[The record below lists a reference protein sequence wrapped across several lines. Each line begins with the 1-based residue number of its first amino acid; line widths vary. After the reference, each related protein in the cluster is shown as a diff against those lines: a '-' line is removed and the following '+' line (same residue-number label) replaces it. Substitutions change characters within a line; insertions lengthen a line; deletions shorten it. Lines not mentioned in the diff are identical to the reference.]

1 MTMKKLGSAEDLAR
15 EIAEE
20 AEGLEL
26 YYQEISSQQLLRRIS
41 DRFPMATATK
51 DKTEKQPQNRSSD
64 KADDAYSVNL
74 NWNDE
79 LQNSY
84 QSFLDDHAALAKQ
97 STGMK
102 TGVWIDAN
110 EFSNGKDRLQATSSE
125 KAEDS

>member
-1 MTMKKLGSAEDLAR
+1 MNKQRTAEDLTR

-26 YYQEISSQQLLRRIS
+26 YYQEISSRQVLRRVS
-41 DRFPMATATK
+41 DHFPAATIAK
-51 DKTEKQPQNRSSD
+51 GHAEIQAKNRSSD
-64 KADDAYSVNL
+64 KDEDAYSVDL

-79 LQNSY
+79 LQSSY
-84 QSFLDDHAALAKQ
+84 QSFLDDHATLAKQ

-102 TGVWIDAN
+102 TGVWIDAS

-125 KAEDS
+125 KAADS

>member
-1 MTMKKLGSAEDLAR
+1 MNKRRTAEDLAR

-26 YYQEISSQQLLRRIS
+26 YYEEISSQQVLRRVS
-41 DRFPMATATK
+41 DHFPTATATK
-51 DKTEKQPQNRSSD
+51 DKTEIQPQNRSSD
-64 KADDAYSVNL
+64 KKEDAYSVDL

-84 QSFLDDHAALAKQ
+84 QSFLDDHATLAKQ

-102 TGVWIDAN
+102 TGVWIDAS
-110 EFSNGKDRLQATSSE
+110 EFSNGKDRLQAAASE
-125 KAEDS
+125 KSEDS

>member
-1 MTMKKLGSAEDLAR
+1 MNKRRTAEDLAR

-20 AEGLEL
+20 SDGLEL
-26 YYQEISSQQLLRRIS
+26 YYEEVSSRQVLRRVS
-41 DRFPMATATK
+41 DHFPAATASK
-51 DKTEKQPQNRSSD
+51 DDTEIQLQNRSSD
-64 KADDAYSVNL
+64 KKEDAYSADL

-84 QSFLDDHAALAKQ
+84 QSFLDDHATLAKQ

-110 EFSNGKDRLQATSSE
+110 EYSNGKDRLQASASE